1 MQQGRWISYI
11 YKYKDNVRFKNVG
24 FVKVQKL
31 ADNDFE
37 KARIQIGLK
46 NPMSYDVDYDVFLV
60 KENQAFYVDRFRV
73 CKNEN
78 DTIVKRLELP
88 WNDCINK
95 GQAISEYDGLLLKA
109 ESFYVGMWKEDV
121 IDIAQINVIYQENE
135 ISENETSEKNKDE
148 KSKAEQTDKD
158 KKTVEEKTIEEAS
171 ATLTSEAT
179 DICEYM
185 IEKYPPLENIYN
197 DVYIKCVRIEPN
209 DIGLLPIENWSFAVN
224 SFLSHGYYRYKYV
237 MLGKAV
243 IDDDE
248 KYVLGVPGIYS
259 NKEKYL
265 ANMFGFKLFVPIDS
279 GGLMTGK
286 FGYWL
291 SEISR

>member
-11 YKYKDNVRFKNVG
+11 YKYKENVRFKNVG

-31 ADNDFE
+31 SDNDFE

-46 NPMSYDVDYDVFLV
+46 NPMSYDVDYDIFLV
-60 KENQAFYVDRFRV
+60 KDNQAFYVDHFWV

-95 GQAISEYDGLLLKA
+95 GQAISEYDGLLLKG
-109 ESFYVGMWKEDV
+109 ESFYAGMWKEDMF
-121 IDIAQINVIYQENE
+121 DIAQIRLIYQENE
-135 ISENETSEKNKDE
+135 TLEKNITIEE
-148 KSKAEQTDKD
+148 KTI
-158 KKTVEEKTIEEAS
+158 EEKTIEEAS
-171 ATLTSEAT
+171 ATLTSETT

-197 DVYIKCVRIEPN
+197 DVYKKCVRIEPN

-224 SFLSHGYYRYKYV
+224 SFLSHGYYRYKYL

-243 IDDDE
+243 IGDDE

-279 GGLMTGK
+279 EGLMTGK